1 MKALADRVQVDPAH
15 VEGTPLGA
23 ANADIDHVVH
33 LVDPRERVD
42 AIINLLLLR
51 PDQQTLLFARTRADV
66 ARIARELHGA
76 GFAVSSISGEME
88 QPERNRALAD
98 FKRGKL
104 RVLVAT
110 DVAARGIDV
119 QDIARVIHA
128 EPPDDADSYTHRS
141 GRTGRA
147 GRKGQ
152 SLVLSSPSAA
162 SKTAMLLKRARVQF
176 RILTIPT
183 ADDIRRATD
192 ERLFGEL
199 GGRPRGSRRH
209 DDRGHC

>member
-1 MKALADRVQVDPAH
+1 MKALADKVQNDPAH

-33 LVDPRERVD
+33 LVDPSQRVD
-42 AIINLLLLR
+42 AIINLLLAC
-51 PDQQTLLFARTRADV
+51 PDQQTLVFARTRADV
-66 ARIARELHGA
+66 ARVARELHQA

-128 EPPDDADSYTHRS
+128 EPPDDPDSYTHRS

-152 SLVLSSPSAA
+152 SALLCSPSALSKA
-162 SKTAMLLKRARVQF
+162 SLLLKRARIQF
-176 RILTIPT
+176 RVL
-183 ADDIRRATD
+183 
-192 ERLFGEL
+192 
-199 GGRPRGSRRH
+199 H
-209 DDRGHC
+209 N